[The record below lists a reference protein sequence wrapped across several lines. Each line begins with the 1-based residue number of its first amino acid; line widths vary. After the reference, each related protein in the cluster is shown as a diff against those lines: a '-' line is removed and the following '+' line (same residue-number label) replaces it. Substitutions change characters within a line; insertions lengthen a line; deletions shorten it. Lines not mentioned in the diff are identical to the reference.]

1 MHRSKKK
8 FIPLNVKWFTLI
20 CQMTRALLN
29 KLGNKI
35 VNSSENS
42 PLVVRLWCKKRIK
55 KKNWWKS
62 LQWTDRCSIFCLKLL
77 FVIRS
82 HGKIC
87 PRLYRIN
94 EDGNFMKRSA
104 KCRPVQSAVSKQS
117 LRVSKSLL
125 FFFSPSSSS
134 SSLDSIAASIFCFFA
149 LYIYF
154 SFSNNSNRP
163 RCCELFKFN
172 QLFLFPL
179 PPLWM
184 MPHLVF
190 RLPLR
195 FGPSYRTKINL
206 IPQFRLLVHAR
217 CVNATMLVE
226 MYILFETRDPVVLL
240 LFKYVN
246 HDTSPFFPPPPFPCE
261 PHLLLNIEFYG
272 LTWNSDLDIVTN
284 AFNRE

>member
-62 LQWTDRCSIFCLKLL
+62 LQWTDRCSIFCSKLL

-125 FFFSPSSSS
+125 FFFP
-134 SSLDSIAASIFCFFA
+134 
-149 LYIYF
+149 
-154 SFSNNSNRP
+154 P
-163 RCCELFKFN
+163 
-172 QLFLFPL
+172 LFLLFL
-179 PPLWM
+179 S
-184 MPHLVF
+184 
-190 RLPLR
+190 RLYHSVD
-195 FGPSYRTKINL
+195 F
-206 IPQFRLLVHAR
+206 
-217 CVNATMLVE
+217 
-226 MYILFETRDPVVLL
+226 L
-240 LFKYVN
+240 LFCSIYIFL
-246 HDTSPFFPPPPFPCE
+246 FFE
-261 PHLLLNIEFYG
+261 
-272 LTWNSDLDIVTN
+272 
-284 AFNRE
+284 

>member
-55 KKNWWKS
+55 KKKNWWKS

-77 FVIRS
+77 FVTRS

-94 EDGNFMKRSA
+94 EDGNFMKRLA

-125 FFFSPSSSS
+125 FFFFPSLPPLPFSTLSQRRFS
-134 SSLDSIAASIFCFFA
+134 AFL
-149 LYIYF
+149 LYIYI
-154 SFSNNSNRP
+154 S
-163 RCCELFKFN
+163 LFRIIRID
-172 QLFLFPL
+172 
-179 PPLWM
+179 
-184 MPHLVF
+184 LVVA
-190 RLPLR
+190 
-195 FGPSYRTKINL
+195 SYLNL
-206 IPQFRLLVHAR
+206 ISYFFS
-217 CVNATMLVE
+217 
-226 MYILFETRDPVVLL
+226 LF
-240 LFKYVN
+240 
-246 HDTSPFFPPPPFPCE
+246 HHCE
-261 PHLLLNIEFYG
+261 WCR
-272 LTWNSDLDIVTN
+272 T
-284 AFNRE
+284 

>member
-1 MHRSKKK
+1 M
-8 FIPLNVKWFTLI
+8 VYLI

-125 FFFSPSSSS
+125 FFFSP
-134 SSLDSIAASIFCFFA
+134 
-149 LYIYF
+149 
-154 SFSNNSNRP
+154 
-163 RCCELFKFN
+163 
-172 QLFLFPL
+172 LFLLFL
-179 PPLWM
+179 SRLY
-184 MPHLVF
+184 HSVDFLLFCSIYISLFRIIRIDLVVA
-190 RLPLR
+190 
-195 FGPSYRTKINL
+195 SYLNL
-206 IPQFRLLVHAR
+206 ISYFFS
-217 CVNATMLVE
+217 
-226 MYILFETRDPVVLL
+226 LF
-240 LFKYVN
+240 
-246 HDTSPFFPPPPFPCE
+246 HHCE
-261 PHLLLNIEFYG
+261 WCR
-272 LTWNSDLDIVTN
+272 T
-284 AFNRE
+284 